1 MTGQSTGPCSL
12 ISNNNAQL
20 FYTINKNSIIDS
32 NILNIGYN
40 STSQNTP
47 GTLLSSFLYNGNGD
61 AIDFAQL
68 SQNIVNFDIGGL
80 PIHKKLI
87 VRARLFTRC
96 TT

>member
-1 MTGQSTGPCSL
+1 L

-20 FYTINKNSIIDS
+20 FYTINKNSITYPS
-32 NILNIGYN
+32 ILNIGYN
-40 STSQNTP
+40 GTSQNTV
-47 GTLLSSFLYNGNGD
+47 GTLLSSFLYNSNGD

-68 SQNIVNFDIGGL
+68 SQNIINFDIGGL